1 MPLRLTWLL
10 LAVLT
15 LSGTGCARRLI
26 QATSAQR
33 DASFAA
39 YANVK
44 IGDVPVAKY
53 LSHRSAIL
61 VRADKGKLSESTPN
75 SGTFEF
81 NSKAPAG
88 IDLATATA
96 IDPRGY
102 FLTAAHCIEHGAPF
116 LVFFTGGK
124 VQMKPSRIVWRGQPS
139 RGEPDLA
146 LLHASASLDRYFDW
160 ASQFK
165 DKEEVLAAGIG
176 IDNPRNL
183 QMQCE
188 AGKLLRF
195 SERAAPLPSITR
207 LFHDVPLRFGD
218 SGGPLTNREGRLLG
232 INVTIEG
239 DYHPLKF
246 AYVERSGTA
255 LRPDLAWLQGMIG
268 QDQAKLSGKLA
279 R

>member
-1 MPLRLTWLL
+1 MPLRFTWLL
-10 LAVLT
+10 LAILP
-15 LSGTGCARRLI
+15 LSGISCAPRLI
-26 QATSAQR
+26 QASPAQR

-39 YANVK
+39 YTDIK
-44 IGDVPVAKY
+44 IDGMTVAKY

-61 VRADKGKLSESTPN
+61 VRADKGKLSEATPN

-81 NSKAPAG
+81 NSKTSAG

-96 IDPRGY
+96 VDSRGY

-116 LVFFTGGK
+116 LVFFTGGR
-124 VQMKPSRIVWRGQPS
+124 VQMKPSRIVWQGQRS

-146 LLHASASLDRYFDW
+146 LLHVPVSMDRYFEW
-160 ASQFK
+160 ASRFEN
-165 DKEEVLAAGIG
+165 KEEVLAAGIG
-176 IDNPRNL
+176 LDNPHNL
-183 QMQCE
+183 KMQCE

-195 SERAAPLPSITR
+195 SEKAAPVPSITR

-218 SGGPLTNREGRLLG
+218 SGGPLTNTSGRLLG

-239 DYHPLKF
+239 DYHLLKF
-246 AYVERSGTA
+246 AYVGRSSTA
-255 LRPDLAWLQGMIG
+255 IRPDLDWLKRMIE
-268 QDQAKLSGKLA
+268 QDHAKDS